1 MRRQAP
7 GQGSAFRDRLLS
19 RAHCR
24 AADPVIG
31 PATTSG
37 FPHGH
42 LSRRSLSPCPRS
54 VVTPPRTTRP
64 LATRRQAQWVNVSSG
79 TGVRRRSLMSV
90 AHASHQSM
98 ASGSERCAA
107 CKTAQHRR
115 RPEHWSLQV
124 PGLDISPS
132 PTWLAW
138 DRSPRHA
145 WLWGTCATES
155 AAAPRSDRRMPQHCV
170 CNGRGNSNRSARA
183 TLIGGFAR
191 VRISM
196 HVSLTFLMSVST
208 ASVRRSRSAMR
219 CLVWLSIPMPPF
231 APVGNCGGASETRSF
246 RRSPTVPPTRRQLS

>member
-7 GQGSAFRDRLLS
+7 DQESAFRDRLLS
-19 RAHCR
+19 RARCR

-37 FPHGH
+37 FPDGH

-54 VVTPPRTTRP
+54 VVTPPERRARWRQDGRHNGSTSPAGPACGADRSCPWLTPRINPWLPVPSVVQRARPWGIAAGLNIGRRGFLARTFH
-64 LATRRQAQWVNVSSG
+64 LHQLGWHG
-79 TGVRRRSLMSV
+79 TALRDMRGFGGLVQLTPQRRRV
-90 AHASHQSM
+90 RTE
-98 ASGSERCAA
+98 GC
-107 CKTAQHRR
+107 
-115 RPEHWSLQV
+115 
-124 PGLDISPS
+124 
-132 PTWLAW
+132 
-138 DRSPRHA
+138 RSIV
-145 WLWGTCATES
+145 CATVEATATS
-155 AAAPRSDRRMPQHCV
+155 PP
-170 CNGRGNSNRSARA
+170 A
-183 TLIGGFAR
+183 TLFGGFAG

-231 APVGNCGGASETRSF
+231 APVGNCGGVSETRSF